1 MPAMSHPV
9 IARPA
14 PRRPRRT
21 GQALVEFALVIPI
34 FLLMLFGL
42 IDMGRFV
49 FMSSTLSQAAREGA
63 RLAAVEAY
71 WMGSADPSC
80 NTSGGPV
87 CPANLAALRA
97 NVLSATNR
105 MLTPF
110 ANITNAQLFTSCDAG
125 TPPSGSWT
133 TTTCNSNQ
141 PQNLASVRVVVV
153 FTPITPVIGQ
163 MFSSITNEASA
174 TMVIN

>member
-1 MPAMSHPV
+1 MGAMSHPA
-9 IARPA
+9 ISQPA
-14 PRRPRRT
+14 PRRTRRT

-71 WMGSADPSC
+71 WMGSSDPSC

-87 CPANLAALRA
+87 CPANLAAWRTD
-97 NVLSATNR
+97 VLNATNR

-110 ANITNAQLFTSCDAG
+110 ANITSAQLFTSCDAG
-125 TPPSGSWT
+125 TPPSGSWNS
-133 TTTCNSNQ
+133 TTCNSNQ
-141 PQNLASVRVVVV
+141 PQNLASVRVQVV
-153 FTPITPVIGQ
+153 FTPLTPVIGQ
-163 MFSSITNEASA
+163 MFSSITTQASA

>member
-1 MPAMSHPV
+1 MGAMILPV
-9 IARPA
+9 SSRPA
-14 PRRPRRT
+14 IRRTRRT

-97 NVLSATNR
+97 DVLSASNR

-110 ANITNAQLFTSCDAG
+110 ANITTAELFTSCDAG
-125 TPPSGSWT
+125 TPPSGNWT
-133 TTTCNSNQ
+133 STTCTSNQ
-141 PQNLASVRVVVV
+141 PQNLASVRIQVV
-153 FTPITPVIGQ
+153 FTPLTPVIGQ
-163 MFSSITNEASA
+163 MFPSITTQASA